1 MATKWKFAAGKVRS
15 LRSSGPIRS
24 KLVGERRPVGVE
36 SEAYAREPK
45 DIECALKLFGKLPK
59 RKGQRPVLPR
69 IAGSRRCCRRATG
82 VTDPG
87 YNISH
92 QSPITENQGLT
103 AGAVARHGALRSA
116 LDSAE
121 AARLEPVSQ
130 LE

>member
-1 MATKWKFAAGKVRS
+1 MCVKAFRQAAEKKRPAACAPESQARGDVAAG
-15 LRSSGPIRS
+15 
-24 KLVGERRPVGVE
+24 RP
-36 SEAYAREPK
+36 
-45 DIECALKLFGKLPK
+45 
-59 RKGQRPVLPR
+59 
-69 IAGSRRCCRRATG
+69 GSPTPAT
-82 VTDPG
+82 T
-87 YNISH
+87 ISH